1 MQDIAVRVAGIS
13 KKYTIGALQQ
23 RHDTLRDQLAHGFNS
38 LLRRNGAAAPD
49 TIFWA
54 LRDVSFEVKRGEVL
68 GLIGRNGAGKST
80 LLKVLSRITTTTS
93 GCAEIY
99 GRLGSLLEVGT
110 GFNTELTGRENVYL
124 NGAIMGMRTAEINR
138 KFDEIVDFS
147 GIEQFI
153 DTPVKRY
160 SSGMYTRLA
169 FAVASHLETEIMIV
183 DEVLA
188 VGDVRFQ
195 KKCLGQM
202 GDAAKQGRTV
212 LFVSH
217 NMAAVQ
223 NLCTTGIVLS
233 SGKVVFSG
241 SALEASEHYLSS
253 VTSRD
258 FAIVDLSHHPG
269 RTPDS
274 RPVIQSIGLL
284 ADDGMARYRDSVKAG
299 EDIVFEI
306 QYDTQELCLDNAV
319 IGIQSSLGE
328 RLFTVGARFS
338 PDFKWEMRGKGTL
351 MCRLPNIA
359 LVAGEYRVMVAM
371 GSRIQRK
378 DFDTVEDALTFSV
391 EASDYFG
398 TGELLLPGQGHFAV
412 RSQWQILTV
421 PEQVGDLAQA

>member
-1 MQDIAVRVAGIS
+1 MSDIAVRVDGIS
-13 KKYTIGALQQ
+13 KRYQIGAVQQ
-23 RHDTLRDQLAHGFNS
+23 RHDTLRDHVAHRFNT
-38 LLRRNGAAAPD
+38 LLRRTAASVQAS

-80 LLKVLSRITTTTS
+80 LLKVLSRITTPTS

-124 NGAIMGMRTAEINR
+124 NGAIMGMRSAEINR
-138 KFDEIVDFS
+138 KFDEIVDFA
-147 GIEQFI
+147 GVEQFI

-160 SSGMYTRLA
+160 SSGMYVRLA
-169 FAVASHLETEIMIV
+169 FAVAAYLEPEILIV

-188 VGDVRFQ
+188 VGDAAFQ
-195 KKCLGQM
+195 KKCLGKM
-202 GDAAKQGRTV
+202 GDVAKQGRTV

-233 SGKVVFSG
+233 AGQVVFSG

-258 FAIVDLSHHPG
+258 FAIVDLRRHPG

-274 RPVIQSIGLL
+274 RPLILSIGLL
-284 ADDGMARYRDSVKAG
+284 SDNGVSRYRDSVKAG

-306 QYDTQELCLDNAV
+306 QYDTQELCLDNV
-319 IGIQSSLGE
+319 VLGIQSSLGE
-328 RLFTVGARFS
+328 RLFTVSGRFS
-338 PDFKWEMRGKGTL
+338 PDFKWNLRGRGTL
-351 MCRLPNIA
+351 TCRVPNLA
-359 LVAGEYRVMVAM
+359 LVPGEYRVMVAM

-398 TGELLLPGQGHFAV
+398 TGELLLPGQGHFAI
-412 RSQWQILTV
+412 RSQWGIV
-421 PEQVGDLAQA
+421 SAPEEVGNLA